1 MGDWERRPV
10 VSARTRFPE
19 LSYSETSKGLWRI
32 QDADGAEI
40 GPHYAS
46 KAELLADL
54 DRYAADYFGTP
65 NPRMAALL
73 AQRDALREALRDVRK
88 ALDMYADGP
97 ATERE
102 MLASRIVNAALASV
116 DGAR

>member
-1 MGDWERRPV
+1 MSRP
-10 VSARTRFPE
+10 TRFPGLFYDE
-19 LSYSETSKGLWRI
+19 AAKGLWRI
-32 QDADGAEI
+32 MDADGAGI
-40 GPHYAS
+40 GQLYAS

-65 NPRMAALL
+65 NPRMVALT
-73 AQRDALREALRDVRK
+73 AQRDAMADALRDVRK

-102 MLASRIVNAALASV
+102 MLASRIVNTALALA
-116 DGAR
+116 DGAK